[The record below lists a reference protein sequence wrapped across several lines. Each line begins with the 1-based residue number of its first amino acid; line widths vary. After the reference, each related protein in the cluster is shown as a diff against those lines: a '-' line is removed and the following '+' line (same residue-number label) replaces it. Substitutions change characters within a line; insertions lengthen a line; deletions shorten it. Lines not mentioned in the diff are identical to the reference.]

1 VAAERAKGASAV
13 LKLGE
18 LQQLLRDKTQ
28 ALDTLRRQLMTQ
40 ADGGSQGSVRPH
52 QGARS
57 AGAGERSGRVVSGNS
72 RDRRALELLRA
83 SGRLAGKRSMLHRTL
98 YVP

>member
-40 ADGGSQGSVRPH
+40 ADGGSQGVARPQ

-57 AGAGERSGRVVSGNS
+57 ASAGERSGRVVSGNS
-72 RDRRALELLRA
+72 HDRRAVELLRA
-83 SGRLAGKRSMLHRTL
+83 SGRLAGKRSMLHCT
-98 YVP
+98 VFIP

>member
-40 ADGGSQGSVRPH
+40 ADGGSQGSVRP

-72 RDRRALELLRA
+72 HDRRAVELLRA
-83 SGRLAGKRSMLHRTL
+83 SGRLAGKRSMLHCTL
-98 YVP
+98 YTP